1 MDKWTFC
8 QVKPN
13 PHVNDFNSY
22 SSNFTLKFFKV
33 DLSESFCMYQ
43 VTRYISKS
51 GHVPGLCAIILTP
64 LLSGRKSTQ
73 ISPLK
78 NKQKKL
84 KNENQICTHLSLNE
98 IIRFSTDKKK
108 RLSWKFCLTSEYYLK
123 RILWKLIHQSR

>member
-1 MDKWTFC
+1 MDKRTFC

-51 GHVPGLCAIILTP
+51 GHVPGLYAIILTP
-64 LLSGRKSTQ
+64 LLSGRKSIQ

-108 RLSWKFCLTSEYYLK
+108 RLSWKFCPTSEYYLK
-123 RILWKLIHQSR
+123 RIL